1 MQECQFTNAWILY
14 LNFTSFLNNAEFRS
28 HFNTLCNTC
37 ISFKHFCSWPTGYL
51 YCHKSKTYRS
61 WSNFSPF
68 NLQVFFTLSCTHL
81 NLSFIKMYNKIRC
94 YIKTTFYM
102 LIIKSILLF
111 TILHFFVTNNNLFLL
126 CFNSHLDP
134 AFSEMKNF
142 VHLKCVAMS
151 FMNVL
156 TYESFSDFLLSNMT
170 TRLMRT
176 STCV

>member
-1 MQECQFTNAWILY
+1 M
-14 LNFTSFLNNAEFRS
+14 S
-28 HFNTLCNTC
+28 
-37 ISFKHFCSWPTGYL
+37 
-51 YCHKSKTYRS
+51 
-61 WSNFSPF
+61 
-68 NLQVFFTLSCTHL
+68 
-81 NLSFIKMYNKIRC
+81 
-94 YIKTTFYM
+94 
-102 LIIKSILLF
+102 IIKSILLF
-111 TILHFFVTNNNLFLL
+111 TILHFFVTNNNLFL
-126 CFNSHLDP
+126 NSHLDP